1 MYISL
6 KKRSIVLKK
15 NNLKESSKKKAS
27 DWNRSVD
34 QESNDAAMLALSYAV
49 IWSLMFENAIH
60 LAIANKVK

>member
-6 KKRSIVLKK
+6 KKSIGLKT

-27 DWNRSVD
+27 NWNRSVD

-60 LAIANKVK
+60 LATANKVK

>member
-6 KKRSIVLKK
+6 KKYIGLKT

-27 DWNRSVD
+27 NWNRSVD

-49 IWSLMFENAIH
+49 IWSLMFENAIL
-60 LAIANKVK
+60 LATANKVR

>member
-6 KKRSIVLKK
+6 KKYIGLKT

-27 DWNRSVD
+27 NWNRSVD